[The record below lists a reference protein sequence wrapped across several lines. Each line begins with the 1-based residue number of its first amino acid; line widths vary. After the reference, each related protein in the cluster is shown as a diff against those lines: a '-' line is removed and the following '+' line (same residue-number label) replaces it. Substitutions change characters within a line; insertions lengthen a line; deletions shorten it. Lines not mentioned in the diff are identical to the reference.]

1 MRRLFFFSGKNVR
14 VNLNVSLKAVE
25 QTENKTVQ
33 RTVDEHRKWLI
44 QAVIVSIMKTRQALK
59 PAVLMPEV
67 IQQLSSRFK
76 SEIAQIKVR
85 RNRMCCFVEIYWYFD
100 RKGIFRTTD
109 KWNRYSS
116 IFCVKSSPGFDWDS
130 LVSFFSLCARINLK
144 DSVLACHYSCFSLTH
159 IQKNTM

>member
-1 MRRLFFFSGKNVR
+1 MRRLFSFSGKNVR
-14 VNLNVSLKAVE
+14 LNLNVSLKAVE

-85 RNRMCCFVEIYWYFD
+85 RNRMCCFVEIY
-100 RKGIFRTTD
+100 
-109 KWNRYSS
+109 
-116 IFCVKSSPGFDWDS
+116 
-130 LVSFFSLCARINLK
+130 
-144 DSVLACHYSCFSLTH
+144 
-159 IQKNTM
+159 

>member
-85 RNRMCCFVEIYWYFD
+85 RNRMCCFVEIY
-100 RKGIFRTTD
+100 
-109 KWNRYSS
+109 
-116 IFCVKSSPGFDWDS
+116 
-130 LVSFFSLCARINLK
+130 
-144 DSVLACHYSCFSLTH
+144 
-159 IQKNTM
+159 